1 MHFKNPETKG
11 NDIMELRYH
20 QLTNEKG
27 IARITLNRPKH
38 NVLNMDMMQE
48 LTSVLADLNG
58 DAEAKCVVIAAQGTS
73 WCAGVEVLDH
83 KPELAPNMIRIFD
96 ALLRQIHA
104 LAMPSIAAVGGA
116 CLGGGLEVAIAC
128 DMVVAARSA
137 VFGQPEIK
145 LGFLPPYA
153 AVRLPHLVG
162 PSRAIEICTTGR
174 RYSAEAMQQMG
185 VVCDVFSDESLEE
198 GLTKLTK
205 EIQHASPLILRLN
218 KKAVK
223 QHVAM
228 ELHDAMDSVN
238 DMFLNQLMKTED
250 TLEGIRSFEE
260 KRRPE
265 WKNR

>member
-1 MHFKNPETKG
+1 
-11 NDIMELRYH
+11 MELTYH
-20 QLTNEKG
+20 QLIKENG

-48 LTSVLADLNG
+48 LTALLADLNK
-58 DAEAKCVVIAAQGTS
+58 DAGLKCVVIAAQGSS

-83 KPELAPNMIRIFD
+83 KPDLAPDMIRIFD

-104 LAMPSIAAVGGA
+104 LAVPSIAAVSGA
-116 CLGGGLEVAIAC
+116 CLGGGMEVAIAC

-185 VVCDVFSDESLEE
+185 IVCDLFDDDALEQ
-198 GLTKLTK
+198 GLTKLIK

-218 KKAVK
+218 KKAVN
-223 QHVAM
+223 QHVTM
-228 ELHDAMDSVN
+228 TLDDAMDSVN
-238 DMFLNQLMKTED
+238 NMFLNQLMKTED
-250 TLEGIRSFEE
+250 TLEGIKSFEE